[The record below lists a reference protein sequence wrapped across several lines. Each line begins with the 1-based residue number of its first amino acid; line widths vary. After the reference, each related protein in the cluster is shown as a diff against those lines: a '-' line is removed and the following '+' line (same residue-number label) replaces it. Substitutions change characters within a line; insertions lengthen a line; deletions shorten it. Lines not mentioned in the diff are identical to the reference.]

1 MTTSA
6 MKLLAI
12 FYVFINISLC
22 INAAKILG
30 VYTTFSK
37 SHLLVGQNLFKNLAK
52 RGHEVILANKKTI
65 NSFENNSFLFIQ
77 VTVVSPFPL
86 DPPLKNYRD
95 VTVPI
100 TVDHTSLINS
110 FVENS
115 ANMIEFL
122 RTQDQLMAMTMNLAN
137 DSINTPQFKK
147 LMQDE
152 KFDAI
157 ILGFF
162 INDFQV
168 GML

>member
-1 MTTSA
+1 
-6 MKLLAI
+6 
-12 FYVFINISLC
+12 
-22 INAAKILG
+22 
-30 VYTTFSK
+30 
-37 SHLLVGQNLFKNLAK
+37 
-52 RGHEVILANKKTI
+52 
-65 NSFENNSFLFIQ
+65 
-77 VTVVSPFPL
+77 
-86 DPPLKNYRD
+86 
-95 VTVPI
+95 
-100 TVDHTSLINS
+100 
-110 FVENS
+110 
-115 ANMIEFL
+115 MIEFL